1 MKKSNLP
8 QDILKKIWSISSQNT
23 KGCLIKENFFIAL
36 RLIALAQNGF
46 PFSRQEIEMNEPIPP
61 LPIFISLNK
70 NDRKEENNNQNKD
83 NEGEDDD
90 DDETLYM
97 IPETNIILY
106 KKYFENNKDSND
118 NFIST
123 KKAIEIWK
131 RNTTSDFTI
140 KKVANSLK
148 PLEKNGF
155 LNLREFQVANHLLSI
170 CNCHEIPVPLPNCL
184 LQFLGRPLNKNNIK
198 KKKKIKHNNFHNFN
212 DLTDSNNQQELD
224 FNNTEQFN
232 KEFNY
237 EYFNNENMRQ
247 IPLQN
252 KDNISNINELDDKNL
267 NELDNDKII
276 YNKSNNSF
284 IEEEINNKNV
294 EDKKEHNFCLE
305 NSIDKNIVSNT
316 SGEKDDKKD
325 KAIESNDLKLREITC
340 SQNTL
345 NTYQNETKNNINNK
359 NLNDIILQQIIKKLE
374 ELETK
379 NNNNNNKISLLLS
392 QINNLRKDQQT
403 INKEITQLK
412 EEFQRIKNQNKSD
425 IIIKEEELINK
436 NNIITTNKNLNQ
448 IFIENNK
455 EGKINLFYEGDEP
468 NKNDNQTIPY
478 NFQRIRY
485 NNKMKRDEKSEVIKT
500 SQKNK
505 SKIDS
510 KIKTNF
516 ENQNNQFLP
525 KDTEESSFNLK
536 RKNKCYKK

>member
-70 NDRKEENNNQNKD
+70 NDRKEENNNQNKN
-83 NEGEDDD
+83 NEGED

-198 KKKKIKHNNFHNFN
+198 KKKKMKHNNFHNFN
-212 DLTDSNNQQELD
+212 DLTDFNNQQELD

-232 KEFNY
+232 KKFNY

-252 KDNISNINELDDKNL
+252 KDNISDIHELDDKNI

-340 SQNTL
+340 SQNTM
-345 NTYQNETKNNINNK
+345 NTYQNETKNNIDNK

-379 NNNNNNKISLLLS
+379 NNNNNNKMSLLLS

-455 EGKINLFYEGDEP
+455 EGKINLFYEVDEP

-478 NFQRIRY
+478 NFQRIQN

-505 SKIDS
+505 SKINS
-510 KIKTNF
+510 KINTNF

>member
-198 KKKKIKHNNFHNFN
+198 KKKKMKHNNFHNFN
-212 DLTDSNNQQELD
+212 DLTDFNNQQELD

-232 KEFNY
+232 KKFNY

-252 KDNISNINELDDKNL
+252 KDNISDIHELDKNINEIIY
-267 NELDNDKII
+267 NDKII

-340 SQNTL
+340 SQNTM
-345 NTYQNETKNNINNK
+345 NTYQNETKNNIDNK

-379 NNNNNNKISLLLS
+379 NNNNNNKMSLLLS

-455 EGKINLFYEGDEP
+455 EGKINLFYEVDEP

-510 KIKTNF
+510 KINTNF